1 MSTHASLLS
10 LSPASRSRVMVDVD
24 GILFPWTRA
33 FSTALGGSVFEE
45 DDCPSWAVYPLPVS
59 KGERARAMAYA
70 HSREAILGFGLYPGA
85 ADGVRALRAAGLEVH
100 IVTRRSHASAS
111 WTADAL
117 REIGVE
123 FDGYAAAPDLDK
135 TAWCLENDVALMLDD
150 KPSTI
155 EEALAAGLTVL
166 SLGWSYNAHLSDAG
180 LIRARDWEQLRDLVL
195 AEGQTAPTR
204 PA

>member
-1 MSTHASLLS
+1 
-10 LSPASRSRVMVDVD
+10 MVDVD

-33 FSTALGGSVFEE
+33 FSTALGGEVFEE

-59 KGERARAMAYA
+59 KQERARAMAFA
-70 HSREAILGFGLYPGA
+70 HSREAIIGFGLYPGA
-85 ADGVRALRAAGLEVH
+85 VDGIRALRAAGLEIH

-111 WTADAL
+111 STAQAL
-117 REIGVE
+117 RDLGVE

-135 TAWCLENDVALMLDD
+135 TAWCLANDVALMLDD

-166 SLGWSYNAHLSDAG
+166 SLGWTYNAYLAEAG
-180 LIRARDWEQLRDLVL
+180 LLRARDWEQLRDLVL
-195 AEGQTAPTR
+195 QESRAAY
-204 PA
+204 PAGVS